1 MGSTSRKTNDAQ
13 VGVAGT
19 AARKTPRTTQGP
31 AKRDHV
37 ARHSRKAET
46 PASQSRSRT
55 RVAPGVYKDRWGLAA
70 TVKVNG
76 IQREIRFPPATPLKT
91 IRARR
96 DELRAS
102 LRTMPRAPRETLAS
116 DAERYL
122 EQVTGNLIGSAER
135 RRDVEAWL
143 PKFGHL
149 ATLTLVEHL
158 AALNAKLHDWRR
170 TRAASTCNHRR
181 HALMHLVRT
190 LYGRRAAIHLE
201 DLVRFPLPLPRPRW
215 VDRPHIDAVLEHLPP
230 GTKTSARLR
239 LMHWT
244 GMRPS
249 QMGRLTRAD
258 FHLADPVPY
267 VNVPRGKG
275 GRLAAIPLVDDALA
289 AVHDF
294 ISVNAFGPW
303 STQSA
308 NKAIQAAAQKAQR
321 PPFTVYQIRHSF
333 ATWLRHAGADLADIQ
348 DLYGHTNPATTRIY
362 AAPTLAKQRDAIR
375 RLRLVTGASTEPD
388 VMTDHMNASTARGT
402 K

>member
-1 MGSTSRKTNDAQ
+1 MDSTAGKTNDPRSD
-13 VGVAGT
+13 VAST
-19 AARKTPRTTQGP
+19 AGQETPRTRQHT
-31 AKRDHV
+31 AKREPV
-37 ARHSRKAET
+37 ARPRSPSADGL
-46 PASQSRSRT
+46 ASQLRSRT
-55 RVAPGVYKDRWGLAA
+55 RVAPGIYKDRWGFAT

-76 IQREIRFPPATPLKT
+76 VQREVRFPPGTSLKT

-102 LRTMPRAPRETLAS
+102 LRTLPPAARETLAS

-122 EQVTGNLIGSAER
+122 EQVTGNLIGSKER

-149 ATLTLVEHL
+149 ITLTLVKHL
-158 AALNAKLHDWRR
+158 AALNAQLQDWRR
-170 TRAASTCNHRR
+170 ARAASTCNHRR
-181 HALMHLVRT
+181 HALMHMVRT
-190 LYGRRAAIHLE
+190 LYGRRAAIDLE

-215 VDRPHIDAVLEHLPP
+215 VDRPHIDAVLEHLPA

-275 GRLAAIPLVDDALA
+275 GRLAAIPLVDDALT

-294 ISVNAFGPW
+294 ISADAFGPW

-308 NKAIQAAAQKAQR
+308 NKAIHAAAQKAQR
-321 PPFTVYQIRHSF
+321 HPFTVYQIRHSF

-348 DLYGHTNPATTRIY
+348 DLYGHSTPATTRIY
-362 AAPTLAKQRDAIR
+362 AVPTLVKQRDAIR
-375 RLRLVTGASTEPD
+375 RLQTTP
-388 VMTDHMNASTARGT
+388 AR
-402 K
+402 

>member
-1 MGSTSRKTNDAQ
+1 MRSTTIDTNATRSD
-13 VGVAGT
+13 VRGT
-19 AARKTPRTTQGP
+19 AVHETPFPSQRAT
-31 AKRDHV
+31 KRDQGK
-37 ARHSRKAET
+37 RRRSPKAGSLS
-46 PASQSRSRT
+46 SQSRSRT
-55 RVAPGVYKDRWGLAA
+55 RVAPGIYKDRWGLAT

-76 IQREIRFPPATPLKT
+76 VQRELRFPPGTSLKT

-102 LRTMPRAPRETLAS
+102 LRTLPRGERQTLAS

-122 EQVTGNLIGSAER
+122 DQVTGNLIGSAER
-135 RRDVEAWL
+135 RRDVESWL

-149 ATLTLVEHL
+149 RTLGLVDHL
-158 AALNAKLHDWRR
+158 AALNAQLHDWRR

-190 LYGRRAAIHLE
+190 VYGRRAAIDLE
-201 DLVRFPLPLPRPRW
+201 DLVRFPLPLPLPRW
-215 VDRPHIDAVLEHLPP
+215 VDRARIECVLKQLVP

-249 QMGRLTRAD
+249 QMGRLRPAD
-258 FHLADPVPY
+258 FHLSDPVPY
-267 VNVPRGKG
+267 VSVPRGKG

-294 ISVNAFGPW
+294 IAADAFGPW

-308 NKAIQAAAQKAQR
+308 NKAIQSAARRAR
-321 PPFTVYQIRHSF
+321 RGPFTVYQIRHSF

-348 DLYGHTNPATTRIY
+348 DLYGHTNVATTRIY
-362 AAPTLAKQRDAIR
+362 AAPALAKQREAIQ
-375 RLRLVTGASTEPD
+375 RLRLVSTE
-388 VMTDHMNASTARGT
+388 
-402 K
+402 

>member
-1 MGSTSRKTNDAQ
+1 MRSTTIDTNAPLGNAVGNAAHETPSTSQRATKRNP
-13 VGVAGT
+13 GKPRRSPKAGS
-19 AARKTPRTTQGP
+19 
-31 AKRDHV
+31 
-37 ARHSRKAET
+37 HS
-46 PASQSRSRT
+46 SQSRSRT
-55 RVAPGVYKDRWGLAA
+55 RVAPGIYKDRWGLAT

-76 IQREIRFPPATPLKT
+76 VQRELRFPPGTSLKT

-102 LRTMPRAPRETLAS
+102 LRTLPRAARETLAA

-122 EQVTGNLIGSAER
+122 DQVTGNLIGSAER
-135 RRDVEAWL
+135 RRDVESWL

-149 ATLTLVEHL
+149 STLTLVEHL
-158 AALNAKLHDWRR
+158 AALNAQLHDWRR

-181 HALMHLVRT
+181 HALMHLVRV
-190 LYGRRAAIHLE
+190 LYGRRAAIDLE

-215 VDRPHIDAVLEHLPP
+215 VDRTHIDSVLQHVSPS
-230 GTKTSARLR
+230 TKTSARLR

-249 QMGRLTRAD
+249 QMGRLRLAD
-258 FHLADPVPY
+258 FHLAAPVPY

-275 GRLAAIPLVDDALA
+275 GRLAAIPLVDEALR

-294 ISVNAFGPW
+294 IAANSFGPW

-308 NKAIQAAAQKAQR
+308 NKAIQAAALRAHR
-321 PPFTVYQIRHSF
+321 EPFTVYQIRHSF

-348 DLYGHTNPATTRIY
+348 DLYGHSSATTTRVY
-362 AAPTLAKQRDAIR
+362 AAPTLLKQRDAIR
-375 RLRLVTGASTEPD
+375 RLQAV
-388 VMTDHMNASTARGT
+388 
-402 K
+402 

>member
-1 MGSTSRKTNDAQ
+1 MSLIVNDTGDAPPNTTERPDE
-13 VGVAGT
+13 VPER
-19 AARKTPRTTQGP
+19 AAVTPRRKPRASKSTTT
-31 AKRDHV
+31 
-37 ARHSRKAET
+37 ARQQASKADR
-46 PASQSRSRT
+46 PASQTRRRV
-55 RVAPGVYKDRWGLAA
+55 RVAPGIYKDRWGLSA

-76 IQREIRFPPATPLKT
+76 IQREIRFDPGTSLKT
-91 IRARR
+91 IRAKR
-96 DELRAS
+96 DEMRAS
-102 LRTMPRAPRETLAS
+102 LRTLPRAARETLAS

-143 PKFGHL
+143 PQFGHL
-149 ATLTLVEHL
+149 TTLTLVEHL
-158 AALNAKLHDWRR
+158 GALNAKLHDWRR

-181 HALMHLVRT
+181 HALMHMVRT
-190 LYGRRAAIHLE
+190 LYGRRAATDLA

-215 VDRPHIDAVLEHLPP
+215 VDRPHIDAVLEHLPA

-249 QMGRLTRAD
+249 QMGRLTQAD

-275 GRLAAIPLVDDALA
+275 GRLAAIPLVEDALT

-294 ISVNAFGPW
+294 ISADAFGPW

-308 NKAIQAAAQKAQR
+308 NKAIQAAAQKAHR

-348 DLYGHTNPATTRIY
+348 DLYGHTNSATTRIY
-362 AAPTLAKQRDAIR
+362 AAPTLAKQREAIR
-375 RLRLVTGASTEPD
+375 RLRPVSAG
-388 VMTDHMNASTARGT
+388 
-402 K
+402 

>member
-1 MGSTSRKTNDAQ
+1 MGSTTNINDKEARRN
-13 VGVAGT
+13 VTGT
-19 AARKTPRTTQGP
+19 AAQKTPRTKQPGTRRP
-31 AKRDHV
+31 PV
-37 ARHSRKAET
+37 AGRPSPRT
-46 PASQSRSRT
+46 DDLASQSRSRT
-55 RVAPGVYKDRWGLAA
+55 RIAPGIYKDRWGLAA

-76 IQREIRFPPATPLKT
+76 VQRELRFPPGTPLKT

-102 LRTMPRAPRETLAS
+102 LRTLPRGARDTLAS
-116 DAERYL
+116 DADRYL
-122 EQVTGNLIGSAER
+122 QQVTGTLIGSAER

-149 ATLTLVEHL
+149 ITLTLVKHL
-158 AALNAKLHDWRR
+158 AALNAQLHDWRR

-181 HALMHLVRT
+181 HALTHLVRV
-190 LYGRRAAIHLE
+190 LYGRRAAVDLV

-215 VDRPHIDAVLEHLPP
+215 VDRTHIDAVLEHLSP

-249 QMGRLTRAD
+249 QMGRLKRAD
-258 FHLADPVPY
+258 FHLAQPVPY

-275 GRLAAIPLVDDALA
+275 GRLAAIPLVDDALT

-294 ISVNAFGPW
+294 ITADAFGPW

-308 NKAIQAAAQKAQR
+308 NKAIRAAALKAHR
-321 PPFTVYQIRHSF
+321 EPFTVYQIRHSF
-333 ATWLRHAGADLADIQ
+333 ATWLRHIGADLADIQ
-348 DLYGHTNPATTRIY
+348 DLYGHSSATTTRVY
-362 AAPTLAKQRDAIR
+362 AAPTLRKQRDAIR
-375 RLRLVTGASTEPD
+375 RLQTV
-388 VMTDHMNASTARGT
+388 
-402 K
+402 

>member
-1 MGSTSRKTNDAQ
+1 MNPSINETQGTPAEAAAEKA
-13 VGVAGT
+13 T
-19 AARKTPRTTQGP
+19 AASGTTPRQPTGKRASKAGGAKPP
-31 AKRDHV
+31 ARRRV
-37 ARHSRKAET
+37 
-46 PASQSRSRT
+46 
-55 RVAPGVYKDRWGLAA
+55 RVAEGVYRDRHGLAA

-76 IQREIRFPPATPLKT
+76 VQRELRFPPGTSLKT

-102 LRTMPRAPRETLAS
+102 LRTLPRGERQTLAS

-122 EQVTGNLIGSAER
+122 DQVTGNLIGSAER

-143 PKFGHL
+143 PQFGSLRTL
-149 ATLTLVEHL
+149 ALPEHL

-170 TRAASTCNHRR
+170 ERAASTCNHRR
-181 HALMHLVRT
+181 HALMHLVRV
-190 LYGRRAAIHLE
+190 LYGRRAAIDLE

-215 VDRPHIDAVLEHLPP
+215 VDRTHIESVLERLAP

-249 QMGRLTRAD
+249 QMGRLAHAD
-258 FHLADPVPY
+258 FRLADPVPY

-275 GRLAAIPLVDDALA
+275 GRLAAIPLVEDAVA

-294 ISVNAFGPW
+294 IAADAFGPW

-308 NKAIQAAAQKAQR
+308 NKAIQAAARQAGR
-321 PPFTVYQIRHSF
+321 EPFTVYQIRHSF
-333 ATWLRHAGADLADIQ
+333 ATWLRHTGADLADIQ
-348 DLYGHTNPATTRIY
+348 DLYGHTDASTTRIY
-362 AAPTLAKQRDAIR
+362 AAPTLAKQRDAIK
-375 RLRLVTGASTEPD
+375 RLRVVRAG
-388 VMTDHMNASTARGT
+388 
-402 K
+402 